1 MEKPVKPSK
10 AKMILKFLPKS
21 AAISFQSLPFS
32 PGRDKRP
39 AAAADIKTHC
49 NKGFSGPIISIIPA
63 EARRKSGMD
72 TQEPSSPKVSC
83 IGQIKHKKKM
93 AKQKRQ
99 QPRVDPLPTKKDYA
113 RSLTTSFQEIS
124 SSSAAIGKIFH
135 GRRSDATADSSRLRV
150 CEDAPS
156 LGQMKRFAS
165 GRETLSDFN
174 WTTASTATAQVVP
187 HGRKYCLDNDSDD
200 EYEEISIPFSAPMF
214 GGHGSTTLPLE
225 PRKEINLW
233 KRRTMAQPKP
243 LQLNAVIRS
252 K

>member
-39 AAAADIKTHC
+39 ADIKTHC
-49 NKGFSGPIISIIPA
+49 SGPIISIIPA

-83 IGQIKHKKKM
+83 IGQIKHKKKQKM
-93 AKQKRQ
+93 QHQKRSGEKQ
-99 QPRVDPLPTKKDYA
+99 QLPTKKDYA
-113 RSLTTSFQEIS
+113 RSLTTSFQERS

-135 GRRSDATADSSRLRV
+135 GRRSDASAADSSRLRD

-156 LGQMKRFAS
+156 LGKMKRFAS

-187 HGRKYCLDNDSDD
+187 HARKCCLDDDDDEED
-200 EYEEISIPFSAPMF
+200 EYEEIIIPFSAPMF

-243 LQLNAVIRS
+243 LQLNAMTRS